1 MKLNQFITQLQTL
14 QESGHGDKQVFYR
27 HGASSDCGLLRSAYV
42 TDEVDECGP
51 FDLED
56 GENYI
61 SIYAGN

>member
-1 MKLNQFITQLQTL
+1 MKLNQFIAQLQTL
-14 QESGHGDKQVFYR
+14 QECGHGDKQVLYR
-27 HGASSDCGLLRSAYV
+27 HGASGDCGLLCSAYV
-42 TDEVDECGP
+42 TNGVDEWYP